1 MQKFIVNVVVGLLG
15 NESPHSNRFTL
26 IYPKSENDVRLWATL
41 GSENPTGKPVGV
53 VSAEDG
59 TPINLGDRVY
69 IKLKNGNEYIANIH
83 KIEPDGIVLIF
94 DRDWNEVLK
103 RWIKCNV
110 ANIDF
115 KTIKNEDVELIRI
128 ADENEHF

>member
-1 MQKFIVNVVVGLLG
+1 METIVLV
-15 NESPHSNRFTL
+15 
-26 IYPKSENDVRLWATL
+26 I
-41 GSENPTGKPVGV
+41 
-53 VSAEDG
+53 AEDG

-69 IKLKNGNEYIANIH
+69 IRLKNGNEYIANIH

-103 RWIKCNV
+103 RWIKCNA